1 LENTTRG
8 GRVVGD
14 YEFEL
19 RCGKCNE
26 FICMSTDIKKIQNAH
41 HAVISEDLLSLLPS

>member
-1 LENTTRG
+1 MEANIQRELENTTRG

-26 FICMSTDIKKIQNAH
+26 FICSDMRKFSILSTGN
-41 HAVISEDLLSLLPS
+41 